1 MTCFHSLLYFQWLVA
16 IVNVLF
22 DILIPK
28 VKSRIARGTIV
39 GFVDMVN
46 TLYVF
51 FRRRFNDISNV
62 DVIRII
68 SGPFCKHR
76 HRRRV
81 LCPNYL
87 AGFCPDGRDCK
98 YAHPSFNIPPV
109 DTTQML
115 RARGQ
120 YNIGIVCHNC
130 HERGHKVLIKHD
142 SQIQSLIH
150 ASFQFD

>member
-1 MTCFHSLLYFQWLVA
+1 MHTFFKRWFK
-16 IVNVLF
+16 NT
-22 DILIPK
+22 
-28 VKSRIARGTIV
+28 RNIAFIH
-39 GFVDMVN
+39 
-46 TLYVF
+46 TL
-51 FRRRFNDISNV
+51 
-62 DVIRII
+62 

-109 DTTQML
+109 DTTQIL

-142 SQIQSLIH
+142 SQFWSLIH
-150 ASFQFD
+150 ISFQFDGDFNIGKCFEPHFFIYLCKNAVIVCNKIWVMSY